1 MRLSNRRGWVGRG
14 WVGRGSWVVNR
25 GSEISHVYTSLCLNF
40 YAARNSSFVC
50 NLFLACSLS
59 DY

>member
-1 MRLSNRRGWVGRG
+1 MGRE
-14 WVGRGSWVVNR
+14 SWVVNR